1 MRKQHCT
8 LTFATSKWSKI
19 FLWPNLMQVGHTQRW
34 AKARYAA
41 QRWYPCIFL
50 CVRKWLNLFLL
61 LFALWWSGMSPLIFF
76 MTVIANFFFM
86 QGGVS
91 DFLFTFQLLPPT
103 ELSMQATKVS
113 MQLIPMQSCM
123 FLWWMHTFFFW
134 LFFHLKIFMHPKRK
148 NMFQCLHKFLLL
160 EQLWLD
166 NMTRMCWL
174 D

>member
-1 MRKQHCT
+1 MTKPHAGGAHAKVSESSICSTEMISMYLFVCAQMIQLISSFICT
-8 LTFATSKWSKI
+8 
-19 FLWPNLMQVGHTQRW
+19 
-34 AKARYAA
+34 
-41 QRWYPCIFL
+41 
-50 CVRKWLNLFLL
+50 
-61 LFALWWSGMSPLIFF
+61 LWWSGMSPLIFF

-123 FLWWMHTFFFW
+123 FLWCMHTFFF
-134 LFFHLKIFMHPKRK
+134 LLVFHLKIFMHPKRK
-148 NMFQCLHKFLLL
+148 IMFQCLHKFLLL

-166 NMTRMCWL
+166 NMTRMCWF